1 MFQVKLSV
9 RELVEFVL
17 REGDIDNTQGGGN
30 LVERALE
37 GARLHRRLQK
47 EAGEE
52 YEAEVFLSHEE
63 VLEDILYHVEGR
75 ADGIFETPQG
85 DVIDEIKTVEFP
97 LDRLTEE
104 YQPLHWAQ
112 AKCYGYIW
120 ALKNEL
126 SGVFIRLTYCQTETG
141 ETRRF
146 IREFKLSELRDFF
159 LGLLRGYR
167 KWAEFS
173 RDWKARC
180 QGSAK
185 ALLFPF
191 GAYRPGQRQMAA
203 AVYRSIRDGK
213 RLFCQAPT
221 GIGKTM
227 SALFPAVKAIGE
239 GCCEKIFYL
248 TARTTTRQ
256 AAWDAAGLLSEKGL
270 SMKTILLTAKD
281 TICPM
286 EERSC
291 NPMDCPR
298 AAGHYDRVNEA
309 IYALLQ
315 DHDRIGRARLEE
327 YGERYR
333 VCPFELG
340 LDVSLWCDLVICD
353 YNYLFDPQASLKR
366 FFGEKERKGEHVFL
380 IDEAH
385 NLPDRARDMY
395 STTLRKSDVLE
406 LRRKAGDDRRL
417 KNLLS
422 RLNAA
427 FLDLKRIQGEE
438 EEAGGYSVYEKLP
451 ERFCKATEKFAA
463 GCQEWLDARKESPL
477 RKEVLEL
484 YFDVLFFNKLTELYD
499 SHFTTT
505 VSTGKTESAIR
516 ILCLDP
522 SALVDTSLGKGRAA
536 ALFSATLSPISYF
549 QKVLGCEE
557 AAFCSLPSPYP
568 RENRRLFIAGRV
580 STKYADRERTLEQ
593 VIRLLTT
600 FVSARKGNYLLY
612 FPSYRYMEEAVE
624 QFRECIPQVELLVQS
639 PSMTDAEKE
648 EFLTRFV
655 EEPAGTVVGFCV
667 LGGIYAE
674 GIDLKGERLIGTA
687 VVGVGLPQVN
697 REQELLR
704 SYYEKT
710 MGGGFAFAYQYP
722 GMNKV
727 LQAAGRV
734 IRSETDRGAV
744 LFIDSRFSQYAY
756 RRLLPPHWED
766 CRQSVS
772 APGELEEA
780 LLRFWREGE
789 DKKNEM
795 VFP

>member
-1 MFQVKLSV
+1 MFRVKLSV

-17 REGDIDNTQGGGN
+17 REGNIDNTQGGGS

-47 EAGEE
+47 EAGEG

-63 VLEDILYHVEGR
+63 ALDDIVYHVEGR

-97 LDRLTEE
+97 LDKLTEDSR
-104 YQPLHWAQ
+104 PLHWAQ

-126 SGVFIRLTYCQTETG
+126 PGVFIRLTYCRTETG

-146 IREFKLSELRDFF
+146 IREFQLSELREFF
-159 LGLLRGYR
+159 TGLLKGYR

-173 RDWKARC
+173 RDWKERC
-180 QGSAK
+180 QNSAK
-185 ALLFPF
+185 ELTFPF
-191 GAYRPGQRQMAA
+191 GAYRPGQRRMAA

-227 SALFPAVKAIGE
+227 SSLFPAVKAIGE

-248 TARTTTRQ
+248 TARTTTRR
-256 AAWDAAGLLSEKGL
+256 AVWDAAGLLAEKGL

-286 EERSC
+286 EEKSC

-298 AAGHYDRVNEA
+298 AAGHFDRVNDA
-309 IYALLQ
+309 VYALLQ
-315 DHDRIGRARLEE
+315 EHDRIGRARLEE
-327 YGERYR
+327 YGDRYC

-366 FFGEKERKGEHVFL
+366 FFGEKERKGEYAFL

-385 NLPDRARDMY
+385 NLPDRARNMY

-427 FLDLKRIQGEE
+427 FLDLKRIGTEE
-438 EEAGGYSVYEKLP
+438 GEAGDGYSVYEKLP
-451 ERFCKATEKFAA
+451 EGFCSAAEKFAA
-463 GCQEWLDARKESPL
+463 GCQEWLDTRKESSL
-477 RKEVLEL
+477 RKEVLEF
-484 YFDVLFFNKLTELYD
+484 YFDVLFFNKLAELYD
-499 SHFTTT
+499 GHFTTAVT
-505 VSTGKTESAIR
+505 TGKTETAIR

-536 ALFSATLSPISYF
+536 VLFSATLSPAAYF

-568 RENRRLFIAGRV
+568 RANRQLFLADRV
-580 STKYADRERTLEQ
+580 STKYADRERTMGQ
-593 VIRLLTT
+593 VVRLIAS
-600 FVSARKGNYLLY
+600 FVSGRKGNYLIY
-612 FPSYRYMEEAVE
+612 FPSYRYMEAAAE
-624 QFRECIPQVELLVQS
+624 QFRELLPDVELL
-639 PSMTDAEKE
+639 M
-648 EFLTRFV
+648 R
-655 EEPAGTVVGFCV
+655 CV
-667 LGGIYAE
+667 
-674 GIDLKGERLIGTA
+674 
-687 VVGVGLPQVN
+687 
-697 REQELLR
+697 
-704 SYYEKT
+704 
-710 MGGGFAFAYQYP
+710 
-722 GMNKV
+722 
-727 LQAAGRV
+727 
-734 IRSETDRGAV
+734 
-744 LFIDSRFSQYAY
+744 
-756 RRLLPPHWED
+756 
-766 CRQSVS
+766 
-772 APGELEEA
+772 
-780 LLRFWREGE
+780 
-789 DKKNEM
+789 
-795 VFP
+795 